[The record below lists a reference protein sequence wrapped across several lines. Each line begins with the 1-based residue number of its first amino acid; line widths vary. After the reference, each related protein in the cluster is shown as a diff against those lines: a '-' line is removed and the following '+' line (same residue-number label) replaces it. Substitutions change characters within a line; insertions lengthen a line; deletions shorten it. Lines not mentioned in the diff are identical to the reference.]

1 MMIHYVS
8 GTIKEL
14 KEQAVVV
21 DIGSVGLLLS
31 VPTSIKFHQGQKISL
46 ATYMH
51 WNQEQGP
58 SLFGFEHEIERTVFM
73 LVIGCSGI
81 GPKIALA
88 VLAHLGA
95 QGFLEVISSGDERAL
110 SKVNGIGPKKAEQ
123 IIMQLKRKV
132 SQLIS
137 SGVSCSDDGKAKTWQ
152 EVSQA
157 LESLNYTRT
166 EISQAMQFLTAH
178 YAGTEILFDQMLRQA
193 LGFLSKRVQP

>member
-1 MMIHYVS
+1 MINYIS

-14 KEQAVVV
+14 KDQSVVV
-21 DIGSVGLLLS
+21 DIGSLGIFLS
-31 VPTSIKFHQGQKISL
+31 VPTSIKFHQGQKVCL

-58 SLFGFEHEIERTVFM
+58 SLFGFEHEFERTVFI
-73 LVIGCSGI
+73 LIIGCSGI

-88 VLAHLGA
+88 ILAHLGA
-95 QGFLEVISSGDERAL
+95 QGFLEVVSSGDERAL

-123 IIMQLKRKV
+123 IIVQLKHKV

-137 SGVSCSDDGKAKTWQ
+137 SGACCYDDSKAKAWQ

-166 EISQAMQFLTAH
+166 EISQAMQYLTAH
-178 YAGTEILFDQMLRQA
+178 HAGADLPFDQMLRQA
-193 LGFLSKRVQP
+193 LSFLSKRV